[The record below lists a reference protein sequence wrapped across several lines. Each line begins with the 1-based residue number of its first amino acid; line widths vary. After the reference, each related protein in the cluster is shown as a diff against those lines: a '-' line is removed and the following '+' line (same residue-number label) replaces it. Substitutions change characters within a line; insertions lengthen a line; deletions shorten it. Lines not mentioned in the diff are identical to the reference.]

1 VSRRVASFRNFYRW
15 KAGKNWR
22 SPWEVFAKASAGGN
36 QMENEANKTITYKDV
51 VFKYAVD
58 VKKDKEGRI
67 KKRKHTISTELNI
80 KGFLEINREG
90 AFERFFKAI
99 HLAKE
104 IEIRNNENFCKT
116 FYINHRD
123 ERWAKTILYDQ
134 EVQNIIFQIFEL
146 EEVWHLGVYENT
158 LEVKLTTEGEAELS
172 EEVLN
177 KVIDGMYKLRLKLN
191 KFPSSEKFYDK
202 ADYLSVV
209 YVLIS
214 LAIILLSVFV
224 FLFYAWWK
232 PYFDNYCDIQNKFW
246 QLADR
251 TMLYFVLPFLC
262 FVVLLRGRRPDNT
275 IWLPIFLI
283 LTPILYLCLGC
294 VIFPF
299 VNKLYTKAEISAYAL
314 VEDKRKEKRIRGPYK
329 YYLHLSGWQ
338 ERGGCFKK
346 VRVPVGIYNKANI
359 GDHVV
364 FSVKRGLFG
373 VPYADKFKLVR

>member
-1 VSRRVASFRNFYRW
+1 
-15 KAGKNWR
+15 
-22 SPWEVFAKASAGGN
+22 
-36 QMENEANKTITYKDV
+36 MENVANETITYKDV

-58 VKKDKEGRI
+58 VKEEKGRI
-67 KKRKHTISTELNI
+67 KERDHTISTELNI

-123 ERWAKTILYDQ
+123 ERWAETILYDQ
-134 EVQNIIFQIFEL
+134 EVQNIIFQIFEP
-146 EEVWHLGVYENT
+146 EEVWQLGIYGSI
-158 LEVKLTTEGEAELS
+158 LEVKLTTEGEAELP

-214 LAIILLSVFV
+214 LAIIILSVFV
-224 FLFYAWWK
+224 LLFYAWWK
-232 PYFDNYCDIQNKFW
+232 PYFDNYCDMQNKFW
-246 QLADR
+246 QLANG
-251 TMLYFVLPFLC
+251 TMLSFVLPFLG
-262 FVVLLRGRRPDNT
+262 FLVLLRGRRPDNT
-275 IWLPIFLI
+275 IWLLIFAF
-283 LTPILYLCLGC
+283 LTPILYLCLWF
-294 VIFPF
+294 VAFPF
-299 VNKLYTKAEISAYAL
+299 ANKLYTKAEISAYAL

-338 ERGGCFKK
+338 ERGGCFKE
-346 VRVPVGIYNKANI
+346 VRVPADLYYKAKI
-359 GDHVV
+359 GDQVA
-364 FSVKRGLFG
+364 FSVKRGLFD

>member
-1 VSRRVASFRNFYRW
+1 
-15 KAGKNWR
+15 
-22 SPWEVFAKASAGGN
+22 
-36 QMENEANKTITYKDV
+36 MENVANETITYKDV

-58 VKKDKEGRI
+58 VKKDKKGRI
-67 KKRKHTISTELNI
+67 KERDHTISTELNI
-80 KGFLEINREG
+80 KGFLEINRED

-123 ERWAKTILYDQ
+123 ERWAETILYDQ
-134 EVQNIIFQIFEL
+134 EVQNIIFQIFEP
-146 EEVWHLGVYENT
+146 EEVWQLGVYENT
-158 LEVKLTTEGEAELS
+158 LEVKLTTEGKAELP
-172 EEVLN
+172 EEALN

-214 LAIILLSVFV
+214 IAIIILSVFV
-224 FLFYAWWK
+224 WIFASSY
-232 PYFDNYCDIQNKFW
+232 NYCDMQNKFW
-246 QLADR
+246 QLANG
-251 TMLYFVLPFLC
+251 TMLSFVLPFLG

-283 LTPILYLCLGC
+283 LTPILYLCLGS

-299 VNKLYTKAEISAYAL
+299 VNRLYTKAEISTYAL

-338 ERGGCFKK
+338 ERGGCFKE
-346 VRVPVGIYNKANI
+346 VRVPADLYYKAKI
-359 GDHVV
+359 GDQVA
-364 FSVKRGLFG
+364 FSVKRGLFD
-373 VPYADKFKLVR
+373 VPYAGKFKLVR

>member
-22 SPWEVFAKASAGGN
+22 SPWEVFVKASAGGN
-36 QMENEANKTITYKDV
+36 QMENAANKTITYKDV

-58 VKKDKEGRI
+58 VEKDKKGRI
-67 KKRKHTISTELNI
+67 KKRDHKITTELNI

-123 ERWAKTILYDQ
+123 EKWAETILYDQ
-134 EVQNIIFQIFEL
+134 EVQNIIFQIFEP
-146 EEVWHLGVYENT
+146 EEVWQLGMYENI
-158 LEVKLTTEGEAELS
+158 LEVKLTTEGEAELP

-202 ADYLSVV
+202 ADCLSVA

-224 FLFYAWWK
+224 LLFYAWWK
-232 PYFDNYCDIQNKFW
+232 PYFDNYCDIQDKFR
-246 QLADR
+246 QLANG
-251 TMLYFVLPFLC
+251 TMLYFVLPFLG
-262 FVVLLRGRRPDNT
+262 FVVLLRGRRPDNVT
-275 IWLPIFLI
+275 WLRIFI
-283 LTPILYLCLGC
+283 VLTPVLYLCLWF
-294 VIFPF
+294 IILPF
-299 VNKLYTKAEISAYAL
+299 ANRLYTKAEISTYAL

-338 ERGGCFKK
+338 ERGGCFKE
-346 VRVPVGIYNKANI
+346 VRVPADVYYKANI
-359 GDHVV
+359 GDQVA
-364 FSVKRGLFG
+364 FSVKRGLFD

>member
-1 VSRRVASFRNFYRW
+1 
-15 KAGKNWR
+15 
-22 SPWEVFAKASAGGN
+22 
-36 QMENEANKTITYKDV
+36 MENVANETTTYKGV

-58 VKKDKEGRI
+58 VKKDKKGRI
-67 KKRKHTISTELNI
+67 KERNHTISTELNI

-104 IEIRNNENFCKT
+104 IEIRNNENFCRT

-123 ERWAKTILYDQ
+123 EKWAETILYDQ
-134 EVQNIIFQIFEL
+134 EVQNIIFQIFEP
-146 EEVWHLGVYENT
+146 EEVWQLGIYGNT
-158 LEVKLTTEGEAELS
+158 LEVKLTTEGEAELP

-214 LAIILLSVFV
+214 LAIIILSVFV
-224 FLFYAWWK
+224 WIFSSSY
-232 PYFDNYCDIQNKFW
+232 NYCDMQNKFW

-251 TMLYFVLPFLC
+251 TMLYFVLPFLG

-275 IWLPIFLI
+275 TWLLIFLI
-283 LTPILYLCLGC
+283 LTPILYLCLGS

-299 VNKLYTKAEISAYAL
+299 ANKLYTKAEISAYAL
-314 VEDKRKEKRIRGPYK
+314 VEDKRKEIRSRGPNE

-338 ERGGCFKK
+338 ERGGCFKE

-359 GDHVV
+359 GDQVA

>member
-1 VSRRVASFRNFYRW
+1 
-15 KAGKNWR
+15 
-22 SPWEVFAKASAGGN
+22 
-36 QMENEANKTITYKDV
+36 MENVANKTITYKDV

-67 KKRKHTISTELNI
+67 KKRDHTISTELNI
-80 KGFLEINREG
+80 KGFLEIDRED

-104 IEIRNNENFCKT
+104 IEIRNNQNFCKT

-134 EVQNIIFQIFEL
+134 EVQNIIFQIFEPK
-146 EEVWHLGVYENT
+146 EVWQLDIYGNI
-158 LEVKLTTEGEAELS
+158 LKVKLTTEGEAELP

-202 ADYLSVV
+202 ADYLSAV

-214 LAIILLSVFV
+214 IAIIVLSVFV
-224 FLFYAWWK
+224 WIFSSSY
-232 PYFDNYCDIQNKFW
+232 NYCDMQNKFW
-246 QLADR
+246 RLANG
-251 TMLYFVLPFLC
+251 TMLYFVLPFLG

-275 IWLPIFLI
+275 IWLLIFAF
-283 LTPILYLCLGC
+283 LTFFLYLCLGF
-294 VIFPF
+294 VAFPF
-299 VNKLYTKAEISAYAL
+299 ANKLYTKAEISVYAL
-314 VEDKRKEKRIRGPYK
+314 VEDKRKGRGGQRK
-329 YYLHLSGWQ
+329 ARDAYYLHLSGWQ
-338 ERGGCFKK
+338 EGGGCFKK
-346 VRVPVGIYNKANI
+346 VRVSADIYNKAKI
-359 GDHVV
+359 GDQVA
-364 FSVKRGLFG
+364 FSVKRGLFD

>member
-22 SPWEVFAKASAGGN
+22 SPWEVFVKASAKRS
-36 QMENEANKTITYKDV
+36 QMENVANETVTYKDV

-67 KKRKHTISTELNI
+67 KKRNHTISTELNI
-80 KGFLEINREG
+80 KGFLEIDRED
-90 AFERFFKAI
+90 AFERFFKAVG
-99 HLAKE
+99 LAKE
-104 IEIRNNENFCKT
+104 IEIRNNENFSKT

-123 ERWAKTILYDQ
+123 ERWAETILYDQ
-134 EVQNIIFQIFEL
+134 EVQNIIFQIFEP
-146 EEVWHLGVYENT
+146 EEVWQLGVYENT
-158 LEVKLTTEGEAELS
+158 LEVKLTTDGEAELP

-177 KVIDGMYKLRLKLN
+177 KVIDGIYKLRLKLN

-214 LAIILLSVFV
+214 LAIIILSVFV
-224 FLFYAWWK
+224 WIFSSSYN
-232 PYFDNYCDIQNKFW
+232 DCDIQDKFR
-246 QLADR
+246 QLANE
-251 TMLYFVLPFLC
+251 TMLYFVLPFLG

-275 IWLPIFLI
+275 IWLLIFLI
-283 LTPILYLCLGC
+283 LTPVLYLCLWL
-294 VIFPF
+294 VVFPF
-299 VNKLYTKAEISAYAL
+299 ANRLYTKAEISAYAL
-314 VEDKRKEKRIRGPYK
+314 VEDKRKEIRSRGPNE

-338 ERGGCFKK
+338 ERGGCFKE

-359 GDHVV
+359 GDQVA

>member
-22 SPWEVFAKASAGGN
+22 SPWEVFVKVSARRGR
-36 QMENEANKTITYKDV
+36 MENVANETITYKDV
-51 VFKYAVD
+51 VFKYAFD
-58 VKKDKEGRI
+58 VKKEEGRI
-67 KKRKHTISTELNI
+67 KKRDHTISTELNI
-80 KGFLEINREG
+80 KGFLEINRES

-104 IEIRNNENFCKT
+104 IEIRNNQNFCKT

-134 EVQNIIFQIFEL
+134 EVQNIIFQIFEP
-146 EEVWHLGVYENT
+146 EEVWQLDIYENV
-158 LEVKLTTEGEAELS
+158 LKVKLTTEGEAELP

-177 KVIDGMYKLRLKLN
+177 KVIDGMYKLRLKLS

-214 LAIILLSVFV
+214 FAIIVLSVFV
-224 FLFYAWWK
+224 WIFSSSYN
-232 PYFDNYCDIQNKFW
+232 DCDIQDKFR
-246 QLADR
+246 QLANG
-251 TMLYFVLPFLC
+251 TMLYFVLPFLG

-275 IWLPIFLI
+275 IWLLIFAF
-283 LTPILYLCLGC
+283 LTPVLYLCLWF
-294 VIFPF
+294 VVFPF
-299 VNKLYTKAEISAYAL
+299 ANRLYTKAEISAYAL
-314 VEDKRKEKRIRGPYK
+314 VEDKRKERRSRGPDE

-338 ERGGCFKK
+338 ERGGCFRE
-346 VRVPVGIYNKANI
+346 VRVPAGIYNKVNI
-359 GDHVV
+359 GDHVA
-364 FSVKRGLFG
+364 FSVKWGLFD
-373 VPYADKFKLVR
+373 VPYADKFKLVH

>member
-1 VSRRVASFRNFYRW
+1 
-15 KAGKNWR
+15 
-22 SPWEVFAKASAGGN
+22 
-36 QMENEANKTITYKDV
+36 MENVANETITYKDV

-58 VKKDKEGRI
+58 VKEKKGRI
-67 KKRKHTISTELNI
+67 KERDHTISTELNI

-90 AFERFFKAI
+90 DFERFFKAVG
-99 HLAKE
+99 LAKE

-123 ERWAKTILYDQ
+123 ERWAETILYDQ
-134 EVQNIIFQIFEL
+134 EVQNIIFQIFEP
-146 EEVWHLGVYENT
+146 EEVWQLGIYGNT
-158 LEVKLTTEGEAELS
+158 LKVILTTEGKAELP

-191 KFPSSEKFYDK
+191 KFPSSEKLDDM

-214 LAIILLSVFV
+214 LAIIILSVFV
-224 FLFYAWWK
+224 SFFSSLEY
-232 PYFDNYCDIQNKFW
+232 YNYCDMQNKFW
-246 QLADR
+246 RLANG
-251 TMLYFVLPFLC
+251 TMLSFVLPFLG

-275 IWLPIFLI
+275 IWLLIFAF
-283 LTPILYLCLGC
+283 LTPILYLCLWF
-294 VIFPF
+294 VAFPF
-299 VNKLYTKAEISAYAL
+299 ANKLYTKAEISAYAL

-338 ERGGCFKK
+338 ERGGCFKE
-346 VRVPVGIYNKANI
+346 VRVPADIYNKANI
-359 GDHVV
+359 GDQVA
-364 FSVKRGLFG
+364 FSVKRGLFD

>member
-22 SPWEVFAKASAGGN
+22 SPWEVFVKASAIRS
-36 QMENEANKTITYKDV
+36 QMESVANKTIAYKDV
-51 VFKYAVD
+51 VFRYAVD

-67 KKRKHTISTELNI
+67 KKRDYKITTELNI
-80 KGFLEINREG
+80 KGFLEIDREDS
-90 AFERFFKAI
+90 FERFFKAI

-104 IEIRNNENFCKT
+104 IEIRNNQNFCKT

-134 EVQNIIFQIFEL
+134 EVQNIIFQIFEP
-146 EEVWHLGVYENT
+146 EEVWQLGIYRNT
-158 LEVKLTTEGEAELS
+158 LEVKLTTKGEAELP

-177 KVIDGMYKLRLKLN
+177 KVIDGMYKLRLKLS

-202 ADYLSVV
+202 ADYLSVA

-214 LAIILLSVFV
+214 IAIIILSVFV
-224 FLFYAWWK
+224 WIFSSSYN
-232 PYFDNYCDIQNKFW
+232 DCDIQDKFR
-246 QLADR
+246 QLANG
-251 TMLYFVLPFLC
+251 TMLYFVLPFLG

-275 IWLPIFLI
+275 TWLPIFVV
-283 LTPILYLCLGC
+283 LTPILYLCLWFF
-294 VIFPF
+294 IFPF
-299 VNKLYTKAEISAYAL
+299 ANRLYTKAEISTYAL
-314 VEDKRKEKRIRGPYK
+314 VEDIHKERRSRGPDA

-338 ERGGCFKK
+338 ERGGCFKE
-346 VRVPVGIYNKANI
+346 VRVPAGIYNKANI
-359 GDHVV
+359 GDQVA
-364 FSVKRGLFG
+364 FSVKRGLFD

>member
-1 VSRRVASFRNFYRW
+1 
-15 KAGKNWR
+15 
-22 SPWEVFAKASAGGN
+22 
-36 QMENEANKTITYKDV
+36 MENAANKTITYKDV
-51 VFKYAVD
+51 VFKYAVN

-67 KKRKHTISTELNI
+67 KKRDHTISTELNI

-123 ERWAKTILYDQ
+123 EKWAKTILYDQ
-134 EVQNIIFQIFEL
+134 EVQNIIFQIFEPK
-146 EEVWHLGVYENT
+146 EVWQLGVYEIT
-158 LEVKLTTEGEAELS
+158 LEVKLTTEGEAELP

-209 YVLIS
+209 YFLIS
-214 LAIILLSVFV
+214 LAIIILSVFV
-224 FLFYAWWK
+224 WIFFSSY
-232 PYFDNYCDIQNKFW
+232 NVCDIQDKFR
-246 QLADR
+246 QLANG
-251 TMLYFVLPFLC
+251 TMLYFVLPFLG
-262 FVVLLRGRRPDNT
+262 FVLLLRGRRPDNAT
-275 IWLPIFLI
+275 WLLIFLI
-283 LTPILYLCLGC
+283 LTPVLYVCLWLF
-294 VIFPF
+294 VFPF
-299 VNKLYTKAEISAYAL
+299 ANRLYTKAEISTYAL
-314 VEDKRKEKRIRGPYK
+314 VEDKRKERRSRGTHA

-338 ERGGCFKK
+338 ERGGCFKE
-346 VRVPVGIYNKANI
+346 VRVPVDIYNKANI
-359 GDHVV
+359 GDQVA
-364 FSVKRGLFG
+364 FSVKRGLFD

>member
-22 SPWEVFAKASAGGN
+22 SPWEVFVKASAIRS
-36 QMENEANKTITYKDV
+36 QMENVANKTITYKDV

-67 KKRKHTISTELNI
+67 KKRDHTISTELNI

-104 IEIRNNENFCKT
+104 IEIRNNENFCRT

-123 ERWAKTILYDQ
+123 EKWAKTILYDQ
-134 EVQNIIFQIFEL
+134 GVQNIIFQIFEP
-146 EEVWHLGVYENT
+146 EEVWQLSVYENT
-158 LEVKLTTEGEAELS
+158 LEVKLTTEGEAELP

-202 ADYLSVV
+202 ADYLSVA

-214 LAIILLSVFV
+214 LAIIILSVFV
-224 FLFYAWWK
+224 WIFSSSYN
-232 PYFDNYCDIQNKFW
+232 DCDIQDKFW
-246 QLADR
+246 QLANG
-251 TMLYFVLPFLC
+251 TMLYFVLPFLG

-283 LTPILYLCLGC
+283 LTPILYLCLGF
-294 VIFPF
+294 VTFPLA
-299 VNKLYTKAEISAYAL
+299 NKLYTKAEISTYAL
-314 VEDKRKEKRIRGPYK
+314 VEDKHKERRSRGPDA

-338 ERGGCFKK
+338 ERGGCFKE
-346 VRVPVGIYNKANI
+346 VRVPVGIYDKANI
-359 GDHVV
+359 GDQVV
-364 FSVKRGLFG
+364 FSVKWGLFD

>member
-1 VSRRVASFRNFYRW
+1 
-15 KAGKNWR
+15 
-22 SPWEVFAKASAGGN
+22 
-36 QMENEANKTITYKDV
+36 MENAANKTITYKDV
-51 VFKYAVD
+51 VFRYAVD

-80 KGFLEINREG
+80 KGFLEIGRED
-90 AFERFFKAI
+90 AFERFFKAVG
-99 HLAKE
+99 LAKE

-134 EVQNIIFQIFEL
+134 EVQNIIFQIFEP

-158 LEVKLTTEGEAELS
+158 LEVKLTTEGEAELP

-214 LAIILLSVFV
+214 IAIIILSVFV
-224 FLFYAWWK
+224 WIFSSLMISSYN
-232 PYFDNYCDIQNKFW
+232 DCDMQNKFW

-251 TMLYFVLPFLC
+251 TMLYFVLPFLG

-275 IWLPIFLI
+275 IWLLIFVV
-283 LTPILYLCLGC
+283 LTPVLYLCLGS

-299 VNKLYTKAEISAYAL
+299 ANRLYTKAEISTYAL
-314 VEDKRKEKRIRGPYK
+314 VEDKHKERRSRGTHD

-346 VRVPVGIYNKANI
+346 VRVPADIYNKANI
-359 GDHVV
+359 GDQVA

>member
-22 SPWEVFAKASAGGN
+22 SPWEVFVKALAGGN
-36 QMENEANKTITYKDV
+36 QMENAANKTITYKDV
-51 VFKYAVD
+51 VFKYAVI
-58 VKKDKEGRI
+58 VKKDKKGRI
-67 KKRKHTISTELNI
+67 KKRNHTISTELNI
-80 KGFLEINREG
+80 KGFLWINREG

-123 ERWAKTILYDQ
+123 ERWAETILYDQ
-134 EVQNIIFQIFEL
+134 EVQDIIFQIFEP
-146 EEVWHLGVYENT
+146 EEVRQLGIYGNI
-158 LEVKLTTEGEAELS
+158 LEVELTTKGEAELP

-191 KFPSSEKFYDK
+191 KFPSSEKFDDK
-202 ADYLSVV
+202 ADWLSLA

-214 LAIILLSVFV
+214 IAIIVLSVFV
-224 FLFYAWWK
+224 WIFASSYN
-232 PYFDNYCDIQNKFW
+232 DCDIQNRFR
-246 QLADR
+246 QLANR
-251 TMLYFVLPFLC
+251 TMLYFVLPFLG

-275 IWLPIFLI
+275 IWLPIFVV
-283 LTPILYLCLGC
+283 LTPVLYLCLWLF
-294 VIFPF
+294 IFPF
-299 VNKLYTKAEISAYAL
+299 ANRLYTKAEISAYAL
-314 VEDKRKEKRIRGPYK
+314 VEDKHKKRRSRGPDA

-338 ERGGCFKK
+338 ERGGCFKE

-359 GDHVV
+359 GDQVA
-364 FSVKRGLFG
+364 FSVKRGLFD

>member
-1 VSRRVASFRNFYRW
+1 MEDAS
-15 KAGKNWR
+15 
-22 SPWEVFAKASAGGN
+22 
-36 QMENEANKTITYKDV
+36 NKTITYKDI
-51 VFKYAVD
+51 VFNYAVD

-67 KKRKHTISTELNI
+67 KERDHKISTELNI

-134 EVQNIIFQIFEL
+134 EVQNIIFQIFEP

-158 LEVKLTTEGEAELS
+158 LKVKLTTEGEAELPK
-172 EEVLN
+172 EVLN

-214 LAIILLSVFV
+214 LAIIILSVFV
-224 FLFYAWWK
+224 WIFSSY
-232 PYFDNYCDIQNKFW
+232 YNYCDMQNKFW

-251 TMLYFVLPFLC
+251 TMLYFVLPFLG

-275 IWLPIFLI
+275 IWLLIFAF
-283 LTPILYLCLGC
+283 LTPILYLCLGS

-299 VNKLYTKAEISAYAL
+299 ANKLYTKAEISTYAL
-314 VEDKRKEKRIRGPYK
+314 VEDKHKERRSRAPDA

-338 ERGGCFKK
+338 ERGGCFKE
-346 VRVPVGIYNKANI
+346 VRVPVDIYNKANI
-359 GDHVV
+359 GDQVT
-364 FSVKRGLFG
+364 FSVKWGFFD

>member
-15 KAGKNWR
+15 KVGKNWR
-22 SPWEVFAKASAGGN
+22 SPWEVFVKASAGGN
-36 QMENEANKTITYKDV
+36 QMENVANKTITYKDV

-58 VKKDKEGRI
+58 VKKDKKGRI
-67 KKRKHTISTELNI
+67 KERDHTIRTELNI
-80 KGFLEINREG
+80 KGFLWIKREG
-90 AFERFFKAI
+90 AFERFFKAVG
-99 HLAKE
+99 LAKE
-104 IEIRNNENFCKT
+104 IEIKNNENFCKT

-123 ERWAKTILYDQ
+123 EKWAKTILYDQ
-134 EVQNIIFQIFEL
+134 EVQNIIFQIFEP
-146 EEVWHLGVYENT
+146 EEARQLGVYENT
-158 LEVKLTTEGEAELS
+158 LEVKLTTEGEAELP

-214 LAIILLSVFV
+214 LAIIILSVFV
-224 FLFYAWWK
+224 LIFSSSY
-232 PYFDNYCDIQNKFW
+232 NNCDIQDKFR
-246 QLADR
+246 QLANG
-251 TMLYFVLPFLC
+251 TMLYFVLPFLG
-262 FVVLLRGRRPDNT
+262 FVVLLRGRRPDNAT
-275 IWLPIFLI
+275 WLRIFI
-283 LTPILYLCLGC
+283 VLTPVLYLCLWF

-299 VNKLYTKAEISAYAL
+299 ANRLYTKAEISAYAL

-338 ERGGCFKK
+338 ERGGCFKE
-346 VRVPVGIYNKANI
+346 VRVPVDIYNKANI
-359 GDHVV
+359 GDQVA
-364 FSVKRGLFG
+364 FSVKRGLFD